1 MENAP
6 NFRVA
11 VKAFIVNPNDE
22 LLIIKRRDNDVHKP
36 GVWDIPGGRL
46 ELGENPFEGLK
57 REAKEETGL
66 DIEIMNPLRV
76 HHFTR
81 DDGQNIT
88 MLCFLCRPYS
98 SEVKLSG
105 EHTEYSWIP
114 MEQAETKLHHAFH
127 EEVKIYKEYF
137 SKHF

>member
-1 MENAP
+1 MND
-6 NFRVA
+6 FRVA

-46 ELGENPFEGLK
+46 ELGENPFDGLK
-57 REAKEETGL
+57 REAKEEIGL
-66 DIEIMNPLRV
+66 DIDILNPLRV

-88 MLCFLCRPYS
+88 MLTFLCRP
-98 SEVKLSG
+98 LSG
-105 EHTEYSWIP
+105 HVNLSEEHTEYAWTP
-114 MEQAETKLHHAFH
+114 MEIVKEKLTKEFYG
-127 EEVKIYKEYF
+127 EVDIYMRYF